1 MLKYGLS
8 AALLV
13 AALPAF
19 AQPAPPFR
27 TEGAPPMAPNAE
39 IQQAGQAFGECLGSG
54 MRGLAATVTPEAG
67 AAGIVGACTA
77 QRDALVQ
84 AAEAFITT
92 LPEARRS
99 QALTQMRAEIGGIEA
114 DIAGAIRSQRAAQA
128 AAPAQ

>member
-13 AALPAF
+13 VALPAF
-19 AQPAPPFR
+19 AQPAP
-27 TEGAPPMAPNAE
+27 APAAPSGPPPA
-39 IQQAGQAFGECLGSG
+39 IQQAGQALGECIGGG

-67 AAGIVGACTA
+67 AASIVSACTA

-84 AAEAFITT
+84 AAEVFINTM
-92 LPEARRS
+92 PEAQRS
-99 QALTQMRAEIGGIEA
+99 QALTQMRAELGGIEA
-114 DIAGAIRSQRAAQA
+114 DVAGAIRSQRAAQA

>member
-19 AQPAPPFR
+19 AQQAPAPA
-27 TEGAPPMAPNAE
+27 APSGPPAA
-39 IQQAGQAFGECLGSG
+39 IQQAAQAFGECVGSG

-67 AAGIVGACTA
+67 AASIVGTCSS

-84 AAEAFITT
+84 AAEAFINT
-92 LPEARRS
+92 LPEPQRA
-99 QALTQMRAEIGGIEA
+99 QALTQMRSELGGVET
-114 DIAGAIRSQRAAQA
+114 DIAAAIRQSRASP
-128 AAPAQ
+128 APAQ

>member
-19 AQPAPPFR
+19 AQPAP
-27 TEGAPPMAPNAE
+27 APAAPAGPPAA
-39 IQQAGQAFGECLGSG
+39 IQQAAQAFGECVGNG

-67 AAGIVGACTA
+67 AASIVGTCSG

-84 AAEAFITT
+84 AAETFINT
-92 LPEARRS
+92 LPEPQRA
-99 QALTQMRAEIGGIEA
+99 QALTHMRSELGGVET
-114 DIAGAIRSQRAAQA
+114 DIAAAIRQNR
-128 AAPAQ
+128 AAPAPAPSR

>member
-19 AQPAPPFR
+19 AQPAP
-27 TEGAPPMAPNAE
+27 APAVPSGPPAA
-39 IQQAGQAFGECLGSG
+39 IQQAGQALGECIGGG

-67 AAGIVGACTA
+67 AASVVGACSA

-84 AAEAFITT
+84 AAEDFINT
-92 LPEARRS
+92 LPEEQRS
-99 QALTQMRAEIGGIEA
+99 PALTQMRAELGGLEA
-114 DIAGAIRSQRAAQA
+114 DVAGAIRQQRS
-128 AAPAQ
+128 APAPAPAR